1 MLNLVSRPIPGAKE
15 WMKMETQ
22 VGRYCQ
28 HNLLSVA
35 WAEIALRY
43 FEDFEMDLLDHVIGE
58 LLAKDPFVT
67 VLR

>member
-1 MLNLVSRPIPGAKE
+1 
-15 WMKMETQ
+15 MKMETQ
-22 VGRYCQ
+22 VGRYCH
-28 HNLLSVA
+28 HNLLCVA

-43 FEDFEMDLLDHVIGE
+43 FEDLEMDLLDHIIGE